1 MAIAVIVA
9 WLAYYLICFLVTHP
23 VVPKIIELASPL
35 AENLNLELVDAVF
48 QTNRTPPVLRI
59 DIRNPDGDTS
69 LENCEQMSRV
79 LEEELDLSE
88 IISGAYVLE
97 ISSPGISRTL
107 TTDREFTAFKGFA
120 VTVKTFAPYK
130 NQKEWQGR
138 LQHRDE
144 TAIHINNK
152 GKAIAIPRDLV
163 AKVQLD
169 DG

>member
-1 MAIAVIVA
+1 M
-9 WLAYYLICFLVTHP
+9 THP

-59 DIRNPDGDTS
+59 DIRNPHGDTG

-79 LEEELDLSE
+79 LEEKLDLSE
-88 IISGAYVLE
+88 IIPGAYVLE

-120 VTVKTFAPYK
+120 VRVKTFAPYK
-130 NQKEWQGR
+130 NKKEWQGR

-144 TAIHINNK
+144 TAIHLSNK

>member
-1 MAIAVIVA
+1 M
-9 WLAYYLICFLVTHP
+9 THP

-35 AENLNLELVDAVF
+35 AETLNLELVDAVF
-48 QTNRTPPVLRI
+48 QTNKTPPVLRI
-59 DIRNPDGDTS
+59 DVRNHQGDTS

-79 LEEELDLSE
+79 LEEKLDLDE
-88 IISGAYVLE
+88 IVPGAYVLE

-107 TTDREFTAFKGFA
+107 TTEREFIAFKGFG

-130 NQKEWQGR
+130 NKKQWQGR
-138 LQHRDE
+138 LQYRDE
-144 TAIHINNK
+144 TTVHINNK
-152 GKAIAIPRDLV
+152 GKAIAIPRDLI

>member
-1 MAIAVIVA
+1 M
-9 WLAYYLICFLVTHP
+9 THP
-23 VVPKIIELASPL
+23 VVPQIIKLASPL
-35 AENLNLELVDAVF
+35 AEDLKLELVDAVF
-48 QTNRTPPVLRI
+48 QTNQTPPILRI
-59 DIRNPDGDTS
+59 DVRNPHGDTS

-79 LEEELDLSE
+79 LEEKLDLTE
-88 IISGAYVLE
+88 IIPGTYVLE

-107 TTDREFTAFKGFA
+107 TTDREFIAFKGFA
-120 VTVKTFAPYK
+120 VTIKTFAPYK
-130 NQKEWQGR
+130 DKKQWQGR

-152 GKAIAIPRDLV
+152 GKAISIPRELI

>member
-1 MAIAVIVA
+1 M
-9 WLAYYLICFLVTHP
+9 THP

-35 AENLNLELVDAVF
+35 AENLDLELVDAVF

-59 DIRNPDGDTS
+59 DIRNPHGDTS

-79 LEEELDLSE
+79 LEEELDLTE
-88 IISGAYVLE
+88 IIPGAYVLE

-107 TTDREFTAFKGFA
+107 TTEREFTAFKGFA

-130 NQKEWQGR
+130 NKKEWRGR